1 MSVGSAPM
9 PPLDWTTWNERFARR
24 LPAMLEDLSWLVGR
38 ESPSLD
44 KPRLDAVARDL
55 ADRCRR
61 LGARVELVAN
71 PRGGDHLKAVFFE
84 NLAGRS
90 NTPPSPILVL
100 GHFDT
105 VWPVGILER
114 MPIRL
119 DQKADTFAGPGAL
132 DMKAGIVIV
141 LHALEELGRFGLAPS
156 RPVTL
161 LLTSDEEIGSPT
173 SRNLI
178 ETEARRSAYALVVE
192 PSLANGGLKTARK
205 GVGRF
210 RLDVQGKAAHAG
222 IAPEKGVSAT
232 LELAHQLVRIGQLG
246 DPEAGTTLNIGRI
259 QGGGATNVVAET
271 AWAEL
276 DVRVVTLAEQA
287 RIERELNGLRAVL
300 NGARLTLSGGFNRP
314 PMERTAAIGGLFQHA
329 RDLAARLGFELVEGA
344 TGGGSDAN
352 FTAALGVPT
361 LDGLGARGDGA
372 HASHEHIRIS
382 SLPERAALL
391 AALIVTDPPS
401 LGPLA

>member
-1 MSVGSAPM
+1 MSVGS
-9 PPLDWTTWNERFARR
+9 PPASPPDWTTWNGHFAQR

-44 KPRLDAVARDL
+44 KPRLDALAREL
-55 ADRCRR
+55 AERCRA
-61 LGARVELVAN
+61 LGGRVEVVAN
-71 PRGGDHLKAVFFE
+71 PRGGDHIKAVFFE
-84 NLAGRS
+84 DSAGTTK
-90 NTPPSPILVL
+90 NAPLLIL

-105 VWPVGILER
+105 VWPAGILER

-119 DQKADTFAGPGAL
+119 DHVTDTFSGPGAL
-132 DMKAGIVIV
+132 DMKAGIVMV
-141 LHALEELGRFGLAPS
+141 LHALDELRRSGPS
-156 RPVTL
+156 PGRPVTL
-161 LLTSDEEIGSPT
+161 LLTSDEEIGSPA
-173 SRNLI
+173 SRDLI
-178 ETEARRSAYALVVE
+178 EAEARRSAFALVVE
-192 PSLANGGLKTARK
+192 PSLDNGGLKTARK

-210 RLDVQGKAAHAG
+210 RLDVEGKAAHAG

-246 DPEAGTTLNIGRI
+246 NPEAGTTLNIGRI
-259 QGGGATNVVAET
+259 EGGRATNVVAET

-287 RIERELNGLRAVL
+287 RIEREWNGLRAVL

-314 PMERTAAIGGLFQHA
+314 PMERTPAIGHLFQHA
-329 RDLAARLGFELVEGA
+329 RALAARFGLELVEGA

-352 FTAALGVPT
+352 FTAATGLPT
-361 LDGLGARGDGA
+361 LDGLGARGEGA
-372 HASHEHIRIS
+372 HALHEHIRIS

-391 AALIVTDPPS
+391 AALIATEPPS
-401 LGPLA
+401 LSPIV